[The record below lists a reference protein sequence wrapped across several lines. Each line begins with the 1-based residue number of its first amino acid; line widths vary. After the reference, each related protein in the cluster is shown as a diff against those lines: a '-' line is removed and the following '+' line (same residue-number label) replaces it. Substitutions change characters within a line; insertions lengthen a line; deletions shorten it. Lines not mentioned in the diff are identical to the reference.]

1 MRQMDLSD
9 KHLSRLDE
17 IKEHVETSY
26 QYFRANGDRYHEFMQ
41 FVFSTSL
48 TSRDRGTLETIK
60 KPPIEFNVLESIVNR
75 QIGEFAKQEPSIT
88 VHADD
93 GMPIEKMTPEFLEM
107 IKVLE
112 AHMRE
117 AILDSANDGFQ
128 SKVLKQ
134 CLGGGYSVVEIMIDW
149 ASEMSFQKK
158 IITRPVFDPTLTG
171 FDPLARE
178 SHKGDGQYCFQLYP
192 KTKKEMI
199 EEYGKE
205 VIKDIRFCKSVSEF
219 NWSYNDN
226 DKRDVML
233 VCDYYEKKRKKVKL
247 LQVAGMGLIL
257 EKDYKKAM
265 EDWDKEGFIEQYPA
279 IVDERWTHLEHIVR
293 YQLCETKIL
302 AYDETDYRHLPLIFI
317 DGNSVE
323 LKRGADGATGQMTR
337 PYVYHAKGIQQL
349 RNFAGQTI
357 GSEIENMVVH
367 KWIACLESINK
378 DQVSAF
384 QNPQQMETV
393 LYNAFLDGDP
403 NIPLPPP
410 REVQRT
416 PTPPLVESIFMGSDM
431 VTQTILGSYDNTLS
445 ANKQDISGVAIQN
458 GAVQTAAAASPYLM
472 SYIKGL
478 NRICEI
484 NVDLIP
490 KYYKTPR
497 TIPIKQP
504 DGKRSYQIINEKPA
518 ERQNPMI
525 PGEEGL
531 QQGMEDNAEIA
542 GGAEG
547 GMESMQQSKSVTMF
561 YMPHELGVRV
571 EAGVNTNIQK
581 QVALDQIIR
590 MMQSSE
596 IFAQF
601 INSQG
606 LEIILDNMDI
616 RGIEGMKVAA
626 ARFMEQQRKAQEE
639 AAKKPDPQTQMLEMA
654 AQVEMNKA
662 EQQREKAEDD
672 MTIQAGKLAIENM
685 KVQAQVSEIEAKV
698 KLLEGNADMAEEKM
712 IHEQVHQAVGTA
724 LEVSRHNQEL
734 RAEEQAAKE
743 AQDAQQAQMQQG
755 QGAQPQPGS

>member
-1 MRQMDLSD
+1 MDLSD
-9 KHLSRLDE
+9 RHISRLQE
-17 IKEHVETSY
+17 IKENIETAY
-26 QYFRANGDRYHEFMQ
+26 MHFRNNGERYHEFME
-41 FVFSTSL
+41 FVFSTSI
-48 TSRDRGTLETIK
+48 TSRDRATLDSIK
-60 KPPIEFNVLESIVNR
+60 KPPIEFNILESIVNR

-93 GMPIEKMTPEFLEM
+93 GMPIEKMTPAFLEM

-117 AILDSANDGFQ
+117 SILDSANDGFQ

-134 CLGGGYSVVEIMIDW
+134 CLGGGYSVVEIMIEW
-149 ASEMSFQKK
+149 ASELSFQKK
-158 IITRPVFDPTLTG
+158 IVTRPVFDPTLTG

-199 EEYGKE
+199 EDYGKDI
-205 VIKDIRFCKSVSEF
+205 VKDVKFCRSVGDFS
-219 NWSYNDN
+219 WSYNDS

-247 LQVAGMGLIL
+247 LEVAGMGLIL
-257 EKDYKKAM
+257 ERDYKRAM
-265 EDWDKEGFIEQYPA
+265 EDWDKQGFIEQYPA
-279 IVDERWTHLEHIVR
+279 VVDERWTYLEHIVR
-293 YQLCETKIL
+293 YQLCETKVL
-302 AYDETDYRHLPLIFI
+302 AYDETDYKYLPLIFI

-323 LKRGADGATGQMTR
+323 LKRGLNDGKGQSGTGTCGQMTR

-349 RNFAGQTI
+349 RNYAGQTI

-378 DQVSAF
+378 DQVTAF

-393 LYNAFLDGDP
+393 LYNAFLNGDP
-403 NIPLPPP
+403 TIPLPPP

-416 PTPPLVESIFMGSDM
+416 PTPPLVESIFMGSDI
-431 VTQTILGSYDNTLS
+431 VTQTILGSYDSTLGT
-445 ANKQDISGVAIQN
+445 NQKDISGVAIAN

-472 SYIKGL
+472 NYIKGL

-490 KYYKTPR
+490 KYYRTPR

-504 DGKRSYQIINEKPA
+504 DGKRSYQIINEKQP
-518 ERQNPMI
+518 EKQNPML
-525 PGEEGL
+525 PGQEGM
-531 QQGMEDNAEIA
+531 QQGMEGNAEIA

-547 GMESMQQSKSVTMF
+547 GVESMQQSKSVDMF

-596 IFAQF
+596 LFAQF
-601 INSQG
+601 INANG
-606 LEIILDNMDI
+606 LEIILDNLDI

-626 ARFMEQQRKAQEE
+626 AQFMEAQKKAQE
-639 AAKKPDPQTQMLEMA
+639 AAAQKPDPQTQMLEMA
-654 AQVEMNKA
+654 AEVERNKT
-662 EQQREKAEDD
+662 EQAREKAEDD

-685 KVQAQVSEIEAKV
+685 KVQAQVAEIEAKI
-698 KLLEGNADMAEEKM
+698 KLLEGNAYMAEEKLV
-712 IHEQVHQAVGTA
+712 HEQVHQAVGTA

-743 AQDAQQAQMQQG
+743 AQDAQSEGQQAPVQ
-755 QGAQPQPGS
+755 

>member
-1 MRQMDLSD
+1 
-9 KHLSRLDE
+9 
-17 IKEHVETSY
+17 
-26 QYFRANGDRYHEFMQ
+26 
-41 FVFSTSL
+41 
-48 TSRDRGTLETIK
+48 
-60 KPPIEFNVLESIVNR
+60 
-75 QIGEFAKQEPSIT
+75 
-88 VHADD
+88 
-93 GMPIEKMTPEFLEM
+93 
-107 IKVLE
+107 
-112 AHMRE
+112 
-117 AILDSANDGFQ
+117 
-128 SKVLKQ
+128 
-134 CLGGGYSVVEIMIDW
+134 
-149 ASEMSFQKK
+149 
-158 IITRPVFDPTLTG
+158 
-171 FDPLARE
+171 
-178 SHKGDGQYCFQLYP
+178 
-192 KTKKEMI
+192 
-199 EEYGKE
+199 
-205 VIKDIRFCKSVSEF
+205 
-219 NWSYNDN
+219 
-226 DKRDVML
+226 
-233 VCDYYEKKRKKVKL
+233 
-247 LQVAGMGLIL
+247 
-257 EKDYKKAM
+257 
-265 EDWDKEGFIEQYPA
+265 
-279 IVDERWTHLEHIVR
+279 
-293 YQLCETKIL
+293 
-302 AYDETDYRHLPLIFI
+302 
-317 DGNSVE
+317 
-323 LKRGADGATGQMTR
+323 
-337 PYVYHAKGIQQL
+337 
-349 RNFAGQTI
+349 
-357 GSEIENMVVH
+357 
-367 KWIACLESINK
+367 
-378 DQVSAF
+378 
-384 QNPQQMETV
+384 
-393 LYNAFLDGDP
+393 
-403 NIPLPPP
+403 
-410 REVQRT
+410 
-416 PTPPLVESIFMGSDM
+416 MGSDM

-654 AQVEMNKA
+654 AEVERNKT
-662 EQQREKAEDD
+662 EQAREKAEDD